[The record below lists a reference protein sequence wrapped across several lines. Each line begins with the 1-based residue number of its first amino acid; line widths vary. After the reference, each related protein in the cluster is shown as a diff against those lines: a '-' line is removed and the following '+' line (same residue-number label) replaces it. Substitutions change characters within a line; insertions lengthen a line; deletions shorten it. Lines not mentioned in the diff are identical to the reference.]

1 MKSTFLNKT
10 ATANHT
16 QRPLQNL
23 KMPPRLN
30 QDLSTSQNIKQ
41 VSRTRDSGGT

>member
-10 ATANHT
+10 ATTNPT
-16 QRPLQNL
+16 QMPLLNQ
-23 KMPPRLN
+23 KMPPKLN
-30 QDLSTSQNIKQ
+30 QDLSTSHNIKQ